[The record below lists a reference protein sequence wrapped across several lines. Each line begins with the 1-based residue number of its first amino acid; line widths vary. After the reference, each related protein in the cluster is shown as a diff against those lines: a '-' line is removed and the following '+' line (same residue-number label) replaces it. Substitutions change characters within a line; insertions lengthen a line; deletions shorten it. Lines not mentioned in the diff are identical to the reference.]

1 MTIQHQQ
8 LQMFMLVKMLTVSG
22 LLEHFVQEQH
32 QNKFVHFVHQHL
44 QVTGAQSRVHWNLL
58 LSAK

>member
-8 LQMFMLVKMLTVSG
+8 LQMFMLVKMLMEFGS
-22 LLEHFVQEQH
+22 LAQFVQDLL

-44 QVTGAQSRVHWNLL
+44 LVTGAQLKMLWNL
-58 LSAK
+58 